1 MYSGARLGLVTPTFC
16 TAPYNALV
24 LSPGGTLV
32 TCYEITSPT
41 HPLAPIS
48 AIGVLQGDEFHIYPA
63 ARTHL
68 HTLMAE
74 RRQECQ
80 DCFCYWSCAGDC
92 YTRSFQI
99 NKAGHQHRGPRCLMN
114 RVITRRMLLQGIADQ
129 AGVWRR

>member
-99 NKAGHQHRGPRCLMN
+99 NKAAHQHRGPRCLMN